1 MKKIIFNK
9 LSLLALSG
17 SLVLASCGG
26 GDKPDGDEHM
36 VDSTKV
42 DTASANNNVPSSEM
56 SYQVPS
62 PKEMFQFIRQV
73 GSKNNKRTDV
83 LNLPERAKNYNDA
96 RSKAVN
102 FGIYSCDLTYCS
114 IFEIGTEALKYF
126 KVVKQLGDEIGVST
140 SIKPEMLKR
149 LEKNMGNPDS
159 LVEIADDMY
168 FSSFETLQN
177 GQQGNTL
184 AMVVA
189 GGYVEGL
196 YIATNLIKYEKNSP
210 AVERIAGEKF
220 TLENIIDFMKKYEGD
235 AGVKEVIASLNDLK
249 IAFDK
254 DVTTTDKGKVELKKG
269 EKKDAPVVLG
279 GGEELSMT
287 EAQYKAISE
296 KVAAIR
302 NSFTGK

>member
-1 MKKIIFNK
+1 MKKSFIPK
-9 LSLLALSG
+9 LSLLVLSG
-17 SLVLASCGG
+17 SLILASCGN
-26 GDKPDGDEHM
+26 GDKPENDEHM
-36 VDSTKV
+36 TDSTKV
-42 DTASANNNVPSSEM
+42 DTAAANNNVPSNEM

-83 LNLPERAKNYNDA
+83 LSNPDNAKNYKEA
-96 RSKAVN
+96 KMKAVN

-126 KVVKQLGDEIGVST
+126 KVVKQLGDEIGVAT
-140 SIKPEMLKR
+140 SVKPEMLKR

-184 AMVVA
+184 ALVVA

-220 TLENIIDFMKKYEGD
+220 TLENIIDFMKKYESD
-235 AGVKEVIASLNDLK
+235 VNVKEVIAKLMELK
-249 IAFDK
+249 IAFEQ
-254 DVTTTDKGKVELKKG
+254 DVTSTDKGKVEMKSEKG
-269 EKKDAPVVLG
+269 KPVVLG

-287 EAQYKAISE
+287 DAQYKAITE